1 MDSKERNEDGEED
14 VMVGPEMVGPEMPK
28 NKKRKIL
35 HFEDQYL
42 KALPLSSMY
51 EKSYM
56 HRDTVTHVAAAEATD
71 FLITASIDGHIK
83 FWKKGD
89 TDVEF
94 AKEFKAH
101 LGPITGLAVSLDGSL
116 CASISTDKTVK
127 VFDVATFD
135 MIAMIRLSYQPGCV
149 EWTYQRGDAEQKL
162 AVSDCDSSNIYI
174 YDVRSGSSD
183 SIGTVTAHSSP
194 VTAMRY
200 NAVYNIVISADT
212 KGKDEFTTM
221 FAL

>member
-1 MDSKERNEDGEED
+1 MDNDGRNEDGGED
-14 VMVGPEMVGPEMPK
+14 VLVGPEMVGPEMPK
-28 NKKRKIL
+28 LKKRKIL

-42 KALPLSSMY
+42 RALPLANMY

-89 TDVEF
+89 KDVEF
-94 AKEFKAH
+94 AKQFKAH

-135 MIAMIRLSYQPGCV
+135 MIAMIRLAYVPGCV

-162 AVSDCDSSNIYI
+162 AVSDAGSPNIYV

-183 SIGTVTAHSSP
+183 AVGTVTVHAAP
-194 VTAMRY
+194 VTAMRFNPIY
-200 NAVYNIVISADT
+200 DIVISADK
-212 KGKDEFTTM
+212 KGRSV
-221 FAL
+221 LHP